1 MKRVYSA
8 IAVITLIMTLVS
20 CEKTYITDE
29 DLLNQKQ
36 YDGKVQRES
45 KIIENG
51 LWYVMEKD
59 VGEGRNY
66 FFNCPTCEESFL
78 FLTCNVDCNEYVD
91 KSEWHI
97 KTNSFA
103 FLVRS
108 KFQTNYKTKNRLIL
122 YKIVNNKPVKL
133 IDTVKDVYKTFTFE
147 GNDFVYTLENGEVK
161 KINLM

>member
-1 MKRVYSA
+1 
-8 IAVITLIMTLVS
+8 MTLVS
-20 CEKTYITDE
+20 CERTYITDE

-36 YDGKVQRES
+36 YTGKVQRES

-51 LWYVMEKD
+51 FLYVMEKD
-59 VGEGRNY
+59 LGDGRNY

-91 KSEWHI
+91 KSEWNV

-108 KFQTNYKTKNRLIL
+108 KFQTNFKTKNRLIL
-122 YKIVNNKPVKL
+122 YKVANNKPVKL
-133 IDTVKDVYKTFTFE
+133 LDTVKDVYKTFSFE
-147 GNDFVYTLENGEVK
+147 GSDFVYTLEIGEIK
-161 KINLM
+161 KISLP